1 MLPVL
6 LQTLKEQFLDVE
18 AILAGLQHNI
28 LEPECLASLDQ
39 NYYVTVRTL
48 YKRGL
53 RIELD
58 TLGDYCFIRN
68 STLFCRLQ
76 KVLEHKNYH
85 EAYGLKSDPPLNKE
99 EGLPDALDLDCDV
112 DCVPAECDLVPPT
125 AQVIPTV
132 DKPESESEEELTE
145 ESVLQVNVL

>member
-53 RIELD
+53 RNELD
-58 TLGDYCFIRN
+58 TLRAL
-68 STLFCRLQ
+68 LFYPKLDTFFSFAESPGAQ
-76 KVLEHKNYH
+76 E
-85 EAYGLKSDPPLNKE
+85 
-99 EGLPDALDLDCDV
+99 LP
-112 DCVPAECDLVPPT
+112 
-125 AQVIPTV
+125 
-132 DKPESESEEELTE
+132 
-145 ESVLQVNVL
+145 